1 MNINDTIKKARR
13 ILRLGNTI
21 EYETIMIQA
30 LRLLTSSD
38 DIEVMIKAGKQ
49 DGYSFRQY
57 GLRTK

>member
-1 MNINDTIKKARR
+1 MNIKTTIQTARR
-13 ILRLGNTI
+13 VLKLGNAI

-30 LRLLTSSD
+30 LRLLTSND
-38 DIEVMIKAGKQ
+38 DIELMIKAGKQ

>member
-1 MNINDTIKKARR
+1 MNIKDTINTARR
-13 ILRLGNTI
+13 VLKLGNAN

-30 LRLLTSSD
+30 LRLLTSNE
-38 DIEVMIKAGKQ
+38 DIETMIKAGKQ

>member
-13 ILRLGNTI
+13 ILRLGNTM